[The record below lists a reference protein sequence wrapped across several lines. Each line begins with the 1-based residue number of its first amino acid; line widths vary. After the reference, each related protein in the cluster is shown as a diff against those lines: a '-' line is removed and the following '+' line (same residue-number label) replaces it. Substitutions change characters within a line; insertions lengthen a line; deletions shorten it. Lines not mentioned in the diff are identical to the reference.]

1 VSEPGLD
8 RLLLGGLVAGAM
20 LGVVFSSRAGIV
32 VRVTIGSG
40 AFLFLPVLSLKL
52 LPTAWPTIVT
62 VVGAAF
68 IAFCLSR
75 GFTRLLPG
83 DSQ

>member
-1 VSEPGLD
+1 MSDPSLD

-20 LGVVFSSRAGIV
+20 LGVMFSPRAGTAI
-32 VRVTIGSG
+32 RVMIGSV
-40 AFLFLPVLSLKL
+40 AFLFLAVLSLKL
-52 LPTAWPTIVT
+52 SLTAWPIIVT

-83 DSQ
+83 DYR